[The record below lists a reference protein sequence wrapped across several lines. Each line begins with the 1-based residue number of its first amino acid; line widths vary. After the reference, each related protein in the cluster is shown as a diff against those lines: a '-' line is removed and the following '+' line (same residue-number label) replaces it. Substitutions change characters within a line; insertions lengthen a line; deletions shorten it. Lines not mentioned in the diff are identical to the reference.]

1 MATLLASS
9 SVRAQNVK
17 VNIPGGAFTP
27 RGAGVAVD
35 DAGGGRR
42 FRGAAFALVTLQAKL
57 QIPSA
62 SLAEPRLQR
71 LVIRFRT
78 SAAGPSLR
86 AVELWNG
93 SHQEFR
99 RETNIEGDF
108 ATRETAAPNGSPN
121 TWDFSNG
128 PWRVGSDS
136 VLRLDVQYPGGFDS
150 AINPGDFVMLSAQT
164 EFVRKPQTG
173 TTAVLESPTRVAGR
187 GGLTTTRVEAG
198 PVVSAA
204 TIPTESKGV
213 IYAVSPNKELQWY
226 RHTGRGDGT
235 FNWAAST
242 ARTVGHGWGFRQIVP
257 ADDGV
262 IYAIT
267 ADGTLLWYRHD
278 GRADGS
284 VRWAANTGKNVGSGW
299 IFEHVF
305 AGPGGV
311 IYAIT
316 SEGDLLWYRHDGRE
330 DGSVRWAANT
340 GRKIG
345 SGWTF
350 EHVFAGDAGVIYAVT
365 AQNEL
370 LWYRHDG
377 YADGSATW
385 AAPNGKPVGTGWAV
399 RQAFSGGDGV
409 IYAVMENG
417 DLLWNRHDGRGDGTF
432 RWAAPT
438 GKKVGIGWIFDD
450 VFAR

>member
-1 MATLLASS
+1 MLAASS
-9 SVRAQNVK
+9 PLRAQNVK
-17 VNIPGGAFTP
+17 VNIPGGAFNS
-27 RGAGVAVD
+27 RGGRVAVD

-42 FRGAAFALVTLQAKL
+42 FRGEAFALVTLQAKL

-78 SAAGPSLR
+78 SASGPSLR

-93 SHQEFR
+93 SH
-99 RETNIEGDF
+99 REVRFDTNIDGYF
-108 ATRETAAPNGSPN
+108 ATRETAAPKGSAN
-121 TWDFSNG
+121 TWDFLAV
-128 PWRVGSDS
+128 PARVGADS
-136 VLRLDVQYPGGFDS
+136 ALRLEVQYPGGFDS

-164 EFVRKPQTG
+164 EFVRKPQTS
-173 TTAVLESPTRVAGR
+173 TTAVLESPVRVVGR
-187 GGLTTTRVEAG
+187 ER

-204 TIPTESKGV
+204 TIPSESKGV
-213 IYAVSPNKELQWY
+213 IYALSANKELQWY
-226 RHTGRGDGT
+226 RHAGRGDGT
-235 FNWAAST
+235 FTWAAST
-242 ARTVGHGWGFRQIVP
+242 ARTVGHGWAFRQIVP
-257 ADDGV
+257 ADGGV

-267 ADGTLLWYRHD
+267 AAGDLLWYRHD

-284 VRWAANTGKNVGSGW
+284 VRWAADTGKNVGSGW

-316 SEGDLLWYRHDGRE
+316 SEGDLLWYRHDGHA

-340 GRKIG
+340 GVKIG

>member
-1 MATLLASS
+1 MALLVASAPL
-9 SVRAQNVK
+9 RAQNVK
-17 VNIPGGAFTP
+17 VNIPGGAFNS
-27 RGAGVAVD
+27 RGGRVAVD
-35 DAGGGRR
+35 DAAGGRR
-42 FRGAAFALVTLQAKL
+42 FRGEAFALVTLQAKL

-78 SAAGPSLR
+78 SASGPSLR

-93 SHQEFR
+93 LIKAFR
-99 RETNIEGDF
+99 LETNIGGDF
-108 ATRETAAPNGSPN
+108 ATRETAAPKGSAN
-121 TWDFSNG
+121 TWDCAAV
-128 PWRVGSDS
+128 PVHVGADS
-136 VLRLDVQYPGGFDS
+136 VLRLEVQYPGGFDS
-150 AINPGDFVMLSAQT
+150 PVNPGDFVILSAQT
-164 EFVRKPQTG
+164 EFVRKRLTS
-173 TTAVLESPTRVAGR
+173 TTAVLDSPTRVVGR
-187 GGLTTTRVEAG
+187 EKVATHIEAG

-204 TIPTESKGV
+204 TIPSESKGV
-213 IYAVSPNKELQWY
+213 IYAVSANKQLQWY

-235 FNWAAST
+235 ATWAAPT
-242 ARTVGHGWGFRQIVP
+242 ARTVGSGWAFRQIVP

-267 ADGTLLWYRHD
+267 ANGDLLWYRHD

-311 IYAIT
+311 LYAIT
-316 SEGDLLWYRHDGRE
+316 SEGDLLWYRHDGRA

-340 GRKIG
+340 GVKIG

-417 DLLWNRHDGRGDGTF
+417 DLRWNRHDGRGDGTG

-438 GKKVGIGWIFDD
+438 GKTVGTGWIFDD

>member
-1 MATLLASS
+1 MTMLVASS
-9 SVRAQNVK
+9 PVWAQNVK
-17 VNIPGGAFTP
+17 VNIPGGAFSA
-27 RGAGVAVD
+27 RGTRVAVED
-35 DAGGGRR
+35 VGGGRR
-42 FRGAAFALVTLQAKL
+42 FRGEAFALVTLQAKL

-62 SLAEPRLQR
+62 SVAEPRLQR

-78 SAAGPSLR
+78 SASGPSLR

-93 SHQEFR
+93 SNKAFR
-99 RETNIEGDF
+99 LETNIGGDL
-108 ATRETAAPNGSPN
+108 ATREAAAPKGSAN
-121 TWDFSNG
+121 TWDFAAV
-128 PWRVGSDS
+128 PARVGSDS
-136 VLRLDVQYPGGFDS
+136 MLRLEVQYPGGFDS
-150 AINPGDFVMLSAQT
+150 PVNPGDFVMLSAQT

-173 TTAVLESPTRVAGR
+173 TTAVVEPPIRVVGR
-187 GGLTTTRVEAG
+187 GRLTTTRVEAG

-204 TIPTESKGV
+204 TMSSESKGV
-213 IYAVSPNKELQWY
+213 IYAVSANKELQWY

-235 FNWAAST
+235 LNWAAST
-242 ARTVGHGWGFRQIVP
+242 ARTVGSGWGFSQIVP
-257 ADDGV
+257 ADEGV
-262 IYAIT
+262 IYGIT
-267 ADGTLLWYRHD
+267 ADGDLLWYRHD

-284 VRWAANTGKNVGSGW
+284 VRWAASAGRKVGSGW

-316 SEGDLLWYRHDGRE
+316 PEGDLLWYRHDGRA

-340 GRKIG
+340 GTKIG

-350 EHVFAGDAGVIYAVT
+350 EHVFAGEAGVIYAVT

-377 YADGSATW
+377 YPDGSAAW

-438 GKKVGIGWIFDD
+438 GKKVGTGWIFDD